1 MLKSINRYII
11 NEYIK
16 SLFVVIAVMLSIC
29 LLISLLDEF
38 NFFKS
43 KKDLKFIY
51 FIIFALLKIPNVLIN
66 LFPFV
71 VLFAGIVFYLKIYN
85 HNEVISLRVMGYSNI
100 QIILIP
106 ALTSFV
112 IGYLIIFLIVPFSS
126 SMLKY
131 YEELRSDYNDTK
143 NLVFV
148 NETGIWILDRN
159 EKEKNIIRIEKINK
173 DFSTINQIT
182 IYNYDVFNNF
192 IKRIDA
198 NDGIISNKNWQLNKV
213 YIIAANNKNSGQSYL
228 NSYTYISNV
237 NINELKNVFK
247 NTETT
252 SLLDINKEMLIL
264 EDKGYSIVD
273 LKIRYQKLISLPIY
287 LLAMSILSGL
297 MIINL
302 GKTSNYLK
310 YGSYG
315 VIISVMI
322 YFLNDLS
329 ITIAKSGIISVD
341 FSVLI
346 PIFLIILINLV
357 GITQVNAK
365 YNYFYTIIWI
375 FFFKSRYCLFTTKR
389 CL

>member
-16 SLFVVIAVMLSIC
+16 SLFVVIAVMLSII
-29 LLISLLDEF
+29 LLINLLDEF

-43 KKDLKFIY
+43 KKDLKFI
-51 FIIFALLKIPNVLIN
+51 FFLIFTILKIPNLLIN
-66 LFPFV
+66 LFPFI
-71 VLFAGIVFYLKIYN
+71 VLFGGIVFYLKIYN

-112 IGYLIIFLIVPFSS
+112 IGYVIVFLIVPFSS
-126 SMLKY
+126 SMLRY
-131 YEELRSDYNDTK
+131 YEDLRSEYNETK

-148 NETGIWILDRN
+148 NETGIWILDKN

-173 DFSTINQIT
+173 DFSVVSQIT
-182 IYNYDVFNNF
+182 IYNYDASNNF
-192 IKRIDA
+192 IRRIDA
-198 NDGIISNKNWQLNKV
+198 TEGTIKDKNWLLNKV
-213 YIIAANNKNSGQSYL
+213 NIISINKKNNKDNYL
-228 NSYTYISNV
+228 NNYNYTSNV
-237 NINELKNVFK
+237 NISELKNVYK

-264 EDKGYSIVD
+264 EDKGYSTID
-273 LKIRYQKLISLPIY
+273 LRIRYQKLISFPIY

-315 VIISVMI
+315 VIISIII

-341 FSVLI
+341 FSVWI

-365 YNYFYTIIWI
+365 
-375 FFFKSRYCLFTTKR
+375 
-389 CL
+389 

>member
-16 SLFVVIAVMLSIC
+16 SLFVVIAVMLSII
-29 LLISLLDEF
+29 LLINLLDEF

-43 KKDLKFIY
+43 KKDLKFIF
-51 FIIFALLKIPNVLIN
+51 FIIFTILKIPNLLIN
-66 LFPFV
+66 LFPFII
-71 VLFAGIVFYLKIYN
+71 LFGGIVFYLKIYN

-106 ALTSFV
+106 ALTSFI
-112 IGYLIIFLIVPFSS
+112 IGYIIVFLIVPFSS
-126 SMLKY
+126 SMLRY
-131 YEELRSDYNDTK
+131 YESLRSEYNETK

-148 NETGIWILDRN
+148 NETGIWILDKN
-159 EKEKNIIRIEKINK
+159 EKEKNIIRIEKISK
-173 DFSTINQIT
+173 DFSVVNQIT
-182 IYNYDVFNNF
+182 IYNYDSSNNF

-198 NDGIISNKNWQLNKV
+198 TEGFIKDKNWQLNKV
-213 YIIAANNKNSGQSYL
+213 YIISTNKKNNNENYL
-228 NSYTYISNV
+228 NNYNYTSNV
-237 NINELKNVFK
+237 NISELKNVYK
-247 NTETT
+247 NTDTT
-252 SLLDINKEMLIL
+252 SLLDINKEMMIL
-264 EDKGYSIVD
+264 EDKGYSTID
-273 LKIRYQKLISLPIY
+273 LRIRYQKLISFPIY

-341 FSVLI
+341 FSVWI

-357 GITQVNAK
+357 GITQVNEK
-365 YNYFYTIIWI
+365 
-375 FFFKSRYCLFTTKR
+375 
-389 CL
+389 

>member
-1 MLKSINRYII
+1 
-11 NEYIK
+11 
-16 SLFVVIAVMLSIC
+16 MLSIV
-29 LLISLLDEF
+29 LLINLLDEF

-43 KKDLKFIY
+43 KKDLKFIF
-51 FIIFALLKIPNVLIN
+51 FIIFTILKIPNLLIN
-66 LFPFV
+66 LFPFI
-71 VLFAGIVFYLKIYN
+71 VLFGGIVFYLKIYN

-106 ALTSFV
+106 ALTSFI
-112 IGYLIIFLIVPFSS
+112 IGYIIVFLIVPFSS
-126 SMLKY
+126 SMLRY
-131 YEELRSDYNDTK
+131 YESLRSEYNETK

-148 NETGIWILDRN
+148 NETGIWILDKN
-159 EKEKNIIRIEKINK
+159 EKEKNIIRIEKISK
-173 DFSTINQIT
+173 DFSVINQIT
-182 IYNYDVFNNF
+182 IYNYDSSNNF

-198 NDGIISNKNWQLNKV
+198 SEGFIKDKNWQLNKV
-213 YIIAANNKNSGQSYL
+213 YIISSNKKNNNENYL
-228 NSYTYISNV
+228 NNYNYTSNV
-237 NINELKNVFK
+237 NISELKNVYK
-247 NTETT
+247 NTDTT
-252 SLLDINKEMLIL
+252 SLLDINKEMMIL
-264 EDKGYSIVD
+264 EDKGYSTID
-273 LKIRYQKLISLPIY
+273 LRIRYQKLISFPIY

-341 FSVLI
+341 FSVWI

-365 YNYFYTIIWI
+365 
-375 FFFKSRYCLFTTKR
+375 
-389 CL
+389 

>member
-16 SLFVVIAVMLSIC
+16 SLFVVIAVMLSIV
-29 LLISLLDEF
+29 LLINLLDEF

-43 KKDLKFIY
+43 KKDLKFIF
-51 FIIFALLKIPNVLIN
+51 FIIFTILKIPNLLIN
-66 LFPFV
+66 LFPFII
-71 VLFAGIVFYLKIYN
+71 LFGGIVFYLKIYN

-106 ALTSFV
+106 ALTSFI
-112 IGYLIIFLIVPFSS
+112 IGYIIVFLIVPFSS
-126 SMLKY
+126 SMLRY
-131 YEELRSDYNDTK
+131 YESLRSEYNETK

-148 NETGIWILDRN
+148 NETGIWILDKN
-159 EKEKNIIRIEKINK
+159 EKEKNIIRIEKISK
-173 DFSTINQIT
+173 DFSVVNQIT
-182 IYNYDVFNNF
+182 IYNYDSSNNF

-198 NDGIISNKNWQLNKV
+198 TEGFIKDKNWQLNKV
-213 YIIAANNKNSGQSYL
+213 YIISTNKKNNNENYL
-228 NSYTYISNV
+228 NNYNYTSNV
-237 NINELKNVFK
+237 NISELKNVYK
-247 NTETT
+247 NTDTT
-252 SLLDINKEMLIL
+252 SLLDINKEMAIL
-264 EDKGYSIVD
+264 EDKGYSTID
-273 LKIRYQKLISLPIY
+273 LRIRYQKLISFPIY

-341 FSVLI
+341 FSVWI

-365 YNYFYTIIWI
+365 
-375 FFFKSRYCLFTTKR
+375 
-389 CL
+389 

>member
-16 SLFVVIAVMLSIC
+16 SLFVVIAVMLSII
-29 LLISLLDEF
+29 LLINLLDEF

-43 KKDLKFIY
+43 KKDLKFIF
-51 FIIFALLKIPNVLIN
+51 FIIFTILKIPNVLIN
-66 LFPFV
+66 LFPFII
-71 VLFAGIVFYLKIYN
+71 LFAGITFYLKIYN

-106 ALTSFV
+106 AITSFI
-112 IGYLIIFLIVPFSS
+112 IGYVIIFLIVPLSS

-131 YEELRSDYNDTK
+131 YEGLRSDYNETK

-148 NETGIWILDRN
+148 NETGIWVLDKN

-173 DFSTINQIT
+173 DFSVINQIT
-182 IYNYDVFNNF
+182 IYNYDISNNF

-198 NDGIISNKNWQLNKV
+198 DVGIINDKNWQLNKV
-213 YIIAANNKNSGQSYL
+213 HIITANKKNNKENYL
-228 NSYTYISNV
+228 NNYNYTSNI
-237 NINELKNVFK
+237 NINELKNVYK

-264 EDKGYSIVD
+264 EDKGYSTID
-273 LKIRYQKLISLPIY
+273 LRIRYQKLISFPIY

-315 VIISVMI
+315 VLISIII

-341 FSVLI
+341 FSVWI

-365 YNYFYTIIWI
+365 
-375 FFFKSRYCLFTTKR
+375 
-389 CL
+389 

>member
-11 NEYIK
+11 KEYIS
-16 SLFVVIAVMLSIC
+16 SLFVVIAVMLSII
-29 LLISLLDEF
+29 LLINLLDEF

-43 KKDLKFIY
+43 KKDLKFIF
-51 FIIFALLKIPNVLIN
+51 FIIFTILKIPNVLVN
-66 LFPFV
+66 LFPFI
-71 VLFAGIVFYLKIYN
+71 VLFGGIVFYLKIYN

-112 IGYLIIFLIVPFSS
+112 IGYVIVFLITPISS

-131 YEELRSDYNDTK
+131 YEELRSKYNDTK
-143 NLVFV
+143 NLVFI
-148 NETGIWILDRN
+148 NETGIWILDKN
-159 EKEKNIIRIEKINK
+159 EKDKNIIRIEKINK
-173 DFSTINQIT
+173 DFSIINQIT
-182 IYNYDVFNNF
+182 IYNYDISNNF
-192 IKRIDA
+192 IKRIDSSE
-198 NDGIISNKNWQLNKV
+198 GIIKDKNWQLNKV
-213 YIIAANNKNSGQSYL
+213 YIITANKKNNKESYL
-228 NSYTYISNV
+228 NNYNYSSNI
-237 NINELKNVFK
+237 NINELKNIYK

-252 SLLDINKEMLIL
+252 SLLDINKEILIL
-264 EDKGYSIVD
+264 EDKGYSTID
-273 LKIRYQKLISLPIY
+273 LRIRYQKLISLPIY

-315 VIISVMI
+315 VLISIII

-341 FSVLI
+341 FSVWI

-365 YNYFYTIIWI
+365 
-375 FFFKSRYCLFTTKR
+375 
-389 CL
+389 

>member
-1 MLKSINRYII
+1 
-11 NEYIK
+11 
-16 SLFVVIAVMLSIC
+16 
-29 LLISLLDEF
+29 
-38 NFFKS
+38 
-43 KKDLKFIY
+43 
-51 FIIFALLKIPNVLIN
+51 
-66 LFPFV
+66 
-71 VLFAGIVFYLKIYN
+71 
-85 HNEVISLRVMGYSNI
+85 MGYSNI

-112 IGYLIIFLIVPFSS
+112 VGYVIVFLIVPFSS

-131 YEELRSDYNDTK
+131 YEELRSEYNETK

-148 NETGIWILDRN
+148 NETGIWILDKN

-173 DFSTINQIT
+173 DFSTLTRIT
-182 IYNYDVFNNF
+182 IYNYDNSNNF

-198 NDGIISNKNWQLNKV
+198 DEGIIIDKNWQLNKV
-213 YIIAANNKNSGQSYL
+213 HIITANKKNNKDNYL
-228 NSYTYISNV
+228 NNYSYTSNI
-237 NINELKNVFK
+237 NINELRNVYK

-264 EDKGYSIVD
+264 EDKGYSTID
-273 LKIRYQKLISLPIY
+273 LRIRYQKLISFPIY

-310 YGSYG
+310 YGTYG
-315 VIISVMI
+315 VIISIII

-341 FSVLI
+341 FSVWI

-357 GITQVNAK
+357 GIIQVNAK
-365 YNYFYTIIWI
+365 
-375 FFFKSRYCLFTTKR
+375 
-389 CL
+389 

>member
-1 MLKSINRYII
+1 MLNSINRYII
-11 NEYIK
+11 SEYIK
-16 SLFVVIAVMLSIC
+16 SLFVVIAVMLSII
-29 LLISLLDEF
+29 LLINLLDEF

-43 KKDLKFIY
+43 KKDLKFIF
-51 FIIFALLKIPNVLIN
+51 FIIFTILKIPNVLIN
-66 LFPFV
+66 LFPFI
-71 VLFAGIVFYLKIYN
+71 VLFGGIVFYLKIYN

-112 IGYLIIFLIVPFSS
+112 IGYIIVFLIVPFSS

-131 YEELRSDYNDTK
+131 YEDLRSEYNETK

-148 NETGIWILDRN
+148 NETGIWILDKN
-159 EKEKNIIRIEKINK
+159 EKEKNIVRIEKISK
-173 DFSTINQIT
+173 DFSTISQVT
-182 IYNYDVFNNF
+182 IYNYDISNNF
-192 IKRIDA
+192 IRRIDA
-198 NDGIISNKNWQLNKV
+198 NDGVINEKNWLLNKV
-213 YIIAANNKNSGQSYL
+213 YIITANKKNNKENYL
-228 NSYTYISNV
+228 NNYNYTSNI
-237 NINELKNVFK
+237 NINELKNVYK

-264 EDKGYSIVD
+264 EDKGYSTVD
-273 LKIRYQKLISLPIY
+273 LRIRYQKLISFPVY
-287 LLAMSILSGL
+287 LLSMAILSGL

-315 VIISVMI
+315 VIISVII

-341 FSVLI
+341 FSVWI
-346 PIFLIILINLV
+346 PIFLITLINLI

-365 YNYFYTIIWI
+365 
-375 FFFKSRYCLFTTKR
+375 
-389 CL
+389 

>member
-16 SLFVVIAVMLSIC
+16 SLFVVIAVMLSIV
-29 LLISLLDEF
+29 LLINLLDEF

-43 KKDLKFIY
+43 KKDLKFIF
-51 FIIFALLKIPNVLIN
+51 FIIFTILKIPNVLIN
-66 LFPFV
+66 LFPFI

-106 ALTSFV
+106 ALTSFI
-112 IGYLIIFLIVPFSS
+112 IGYIIVFLIVPFSS
-126 SMLKY
+126 SMLRY
-131 YEELRSDYNDTK
+131 YESLRSEYNETK

-148 NETGIWILDRN
+148 NETGIWILDKN
-159 EKEKNIIRIEKINK
+159 EKEKNIIRIEKISK
-173 DFSTINQIT
+173 DFSVVNQIT
-182 IYNYDVFNNF
+182 IYNYDSSNNF

-198 NDGIISNKNWQLNKV
+198 TEGFIKDKNWQLNKV
-213 YIIAANNKNSGQSYL
+213 YIISANKKNNKENYL
-228 NSYTYISNV
+228 NNYNYTSNV
-237 NINELKNVFK
+237 NISELKNVYK
-247 NTETT
+247 NTDTT
-252 SLLDINKEMLIL
+252 SLLDINKEMMIL
-264 EDKGYSIVD
+264 EDKGYSTID
-273 LKIRYQKLISLPIY
+273 LRIRYQKLISFPIY

-315 VIISVMI
+315 VIISVII

-341 FSVLI
+341 FSVWI

-365 YNYFYTIIWI
+365 
-375 FFFKSRYCLFTTKR
+375 
-389 CL
+389 

>member
-11 NEYIK
+11 SEYIK
-16 SLFVVIAVMLSIC
+16 SLFVVTAVMLSII
-29 LLISLLDEF
+29 LLINLLDEF

-43 KKDLKFIY
+43 KKDLKFIF
-51 FIIFALLKIPNVLIN
+51 FIIFTILKIPNVLIN
-66 LFPFV
+66 LFPFI
-71 VLFAGIVFYLKIYN
+71 VLFGGIVFYLKIYN

-112 IGYLIIFLIVPFSS
+112 IGYIIVFLIVPFSS
-126 SMLKY
+126 SMLRY
-131 YEELRSDYNDTK
+131 YEDLRSEYNETK
-143 NLVFV
+143 NLVFI
-148 NETGIWILDRN
+148 NETGIWILDKN
-159 EKEKNIIRIEKINK
+159 EKEKNIIRIEKISK
-173 DFSTINQIT
+173 DFSVVSQIT
-182 IYNYDVFNNF
+182 IYNYDFSNNF
-192 IKRIDA
+192 IRRIDA
-198 NDGIISNKNWQLNKV
+198 TEGFIKDKNWQLNKV
-213 YIIAANNKNSGQSYL
+213 HIISSNKKNNKENFL
-228 NSYTYISNV
+228 NNYNYTSNI
-237 NINELKNVFK
+237 NINELKNVYK
-247 NTETT
+247 NTDTT
-252 SLLDINKEMLIL
+252 SLLDINKEMSIL
-264 EDKGYSIVD
+264 EDKGYSTID
-273 LKIRYQKLISLPIY
+273 LRIRYQKLISFPIY

-315 VIISVMI
+315 VIISVII

-341 FSVLI
+341 FSVWI

-365 YNYFYTIIWI
+365 
-375 FFFKSRYCLFTTKR
+375 
-389 CL
+389 

>member
-16 SLFVVIAVMLSIC
+16 SLFVVIAVMLSII
-29 LLISLLDEF
+29 LLINLLDEF

-43 KKDLKFIY
+43 KKDLKFIF
-51 FIIFALLKIPNVLIN
+51 FIIFTILKIPNVLIN
-66 LFPFV
+66 LFPFI
-71 VLFAGIVFYLKIYN
+71 VLFGGIVFYLKIYN

-106 ALTSFV
+106 ALTSFI
-112 IGYLIIFLIVPFSS
+112 IGYIIVFLIVPFSS
-126 SMLKY
+126 SMLRY
-131 YEELRSDYNDTK
+131 YESLRSEYNETK

-148 NETGIWILDRN
+148 NETGIWILDKN
-159 EKEKNIIRIEKINK
+159 EKEKNIIRIEKISK
-173 DFSTINQIT
+173 DFSVVNQIT
-182 IYNYDVFNNF
+182 IYNYDSSNNF

-198 NDGIISNKNWQLNKV
+198 TEGFIKDKNWQLNKV
-213 YIIAANNKNSGQSYL
+213 YIISANKKNNKENYL
-228 NSYTYISNV
+228 NNYNYTSNV
-237 NINELKNVFK
+237 NISELKNVYK
-247 NTETT
+247 NTDTT
-252 SLLDINKEMLIL
+252 SLLDINKEMMIL
-264 EDKGYSIVD
+264 EDKGYSTID
-273 LKIRYQKLISLPIY
+273 LRIRYQKLISFPIY

-315 VIISVMI
+315 VIISVII

-341 FSVLI
+341 FSVWI

-365 YNYFYTIIWI
+365 
-375 FFFKSRYCLFTTKR
+375 
-389 CL
+389 

>member
-11 NEYIK
+11 YEYIK
-16 SLFVVIAVMLSIC
+16 SLFVVIAVMLSII
-29 LLISLLDEF
+29 LLINLLDEF

-43 KKDLKFIY
+43 KKDLKFVF
-51 FIIFALLKIPNVLIN
+51 FIIFTILKIPNVLIN
-66 LFPFV
+66 LFPFI
-71 VLFAGIVFYLKIYN
+71 VLFSGIVFYLKIYN

-100 QIILIP
+100 KIILIP

-112 IGYLIIFLIVPFSS
+112 VGYVIVFLIVPLSS

-131 YEELRSDYNDTK
+131 YEDLRSEYNETK

-148 NETGIWILDRN
+148 NETGIWILDKN
-159 EKEKNIIRIEKINK
+159 ENEKNIIRIQKISK
-173 DFSTINQIT
+173 DFSTLNQIS
-182 IYNYDVFNNF
+182 IYNYDSSNNF

-198 NDGIISNKNWQLNKV
+198 DEGIIKDKNWQLNKV
-213 YIIAANNKNSGQSYL
+213 HIISANKKNNKENYL
-228 NSYTYISNV
+228 NSYIYTSNI
-237 NINELKNVFK
+237 NINELKNVYK

-252 SLLDINKEMLIL
+252 SLLDINKQMLIL
-264 EDKGYSIVD
+264 EDKGYSTID
-273 LKIRYQKLISLPIY
+273 LRIRYQKLISFPVY

-310 YGSYG
+310 YGIYG
-315 VIISVMI
+315 VIISIII

-329 ITIAKSGIISVD
+329 ITIAKSGLISVD
-341 FSVLI
+341 FSVWI

-365 YNYFYTIIWI
+365 
-375 FFFKSRYCLFTTKR
+375 
-389 CL
+389 

>member
-16 SLFVVIAVMLSIC
+16 SLFVVIAVMLSII
-29 LLISLLDEF
+29 LLINLLDEF

-43 KKDLKFIY
+43 KKDLKFIF
-51 FIIFALLKIPNVLIN
+51 FIIFTILKIPNVLIN
-66 LFPFV
+66 LFPFI
-71 VLFAGIVFYLKIYN
+71 VLFGGIVFYLKIYN

-112 IGYLIIFLIVPFSS
+112 IGYIIVFLIVPFSS
-126 SMLKY
+126 SMLRY
-131 YEELRSDYNDTK
+131 YEDLRSEYNETK

-148 NETGIWILDRN
+148 NETGIWILDKN
-159 EKEKNIIRIEKINK
+159 EKEKNIIRIEKISK
-173 DFSTINQIT
+173 DFSVGSQIT
-182 IYNYDVFNNF
+182 IYNYDSSNNF

-198 NDGIISNKNWQLNKV
+198 TEGIIKDKNWQLNKV
-213 YIIAANNKNSGQSYL
+213 HIVSSNKKNNKENFL
-228 NSYTYISNV
+228 NNYNYTSNI
-237 NINELKNVFK
+237 NINELKNVYK
-247 NTETT
+247 NTDTT
-252 SLLDINKEMLIL
+252 SLLDINKEMSIL
-264 EDKGYSIVD
+264 EDKGYSTID
-273 LKIRYQKLISLPIY
+273 LRIRYQKLISFPIY

-315 VIISVMI
+315 VIISIII

-341 FSVLI
+341 FSVWI

-365 YNYFYTIIWI
+365 
-375 FFFKSRYCLFTTKR
+375 
-389 CL
+389 

>member
-11 NEYIK
+11 KEYIK
-16 SLFVVIAVMLSIC
+16 SLLVVIAVMISII
-29 LLISLLDEF
+29 LLINLLDEF

-43 KKDLKFIY
+43 KKDLKFI
-51 FIIFALLKIPNVLIN
+51 FFLIFTILKIPNVLIN
-66 LFPFV
+66 LFPFI
-71 VLFAGIVFYLKIYN
+71 VLFGGIVFYLKIYN
-85 HNEVISLRVMGYSNI
+85 HNEVISLRTMGYSNI

-112 IGYLIIFLIVPFSS
+112 LGYLIILLIVPFSS

-131 YEELRSDYNDTK
+131 YEELKSEYNETK

-148 NETGIWILDRN
+148 NQTGIWILDKN
-159 EKEKNIIRIEKINK
+159 EKEKNIIRIEKISK
-173 DFSTINQIT
+173 DFSTISQVT
-182 IYNYDVFNNF
+182 IYNYDISNNF

-198 NDGIISNKNWQLNKV
+198 SDGIINEKNWQLNKV
-213 YIIAANNKNSGQSYL
+213 HIVSTNKKNNKDNYL
-228 NSYTYISNV
+228 NRYNYTSNI
-237 NINELKNVFK
+237 NINELKNIYK

-252 SLLDINKEMLIL
+252 SLLDINMEMLIL
-264 EDKGYSIVD
+264 EDKGYSTTD
-273 LKIRYQKLISLPIY
+273 LRIRYQKLISFPIY

-315 VIISVMI
+315 VIISILI

-329 ITIAKSGIISVD
+329 ITIGKSGIISVD
-341 FSVLI
+341 FSVWI
-346 PIFLIILINLV
+346 PIFLINLINLI

-365 YNYFYTIIWI
+365 
-375 FFFKSRYCLFTTKR
+375 
-389 CL
+389 

>member
-16 SLFVVIAVMLSIC
+16 SLFVVIAVMLSII
-29 LLISLLDEF
+29 LLINLLDEF

-43 KKDLKFIY
+43 KKDLKFIF
-51 FIIFALLKIPNVLIN
+51 FIIFTILKIPNVLVN
-66 LFPFV
+66 LFPFI
-71 VLFAGIVFYLKIYN
+71 VLFGGIVFYLKIYN

-112 IGYLIIFLIVPFSS
+112 IGYIIVFLIVPFSS

-131 YEELRSDYNDTK
+131 YEDLRSEYNETK

-148 NETGIWILDRN
+148 NETGIWILDKN

-173 DFSTINQIT
+173 DFSTINQVT
-182 IYNYDVFNNF
+182 IYNYDLSNNF

-198 NDGIISNKNWQLNKV
+198 NEGVIKDKNWQLNKV
-213 YIIAANNKNSGQSYL
+213 YIVTANKKNNKENYL
-228 NSYTYISNV
+228 NLYNYTSNI
-237 NINELKNVFK
+237 NINEIKNVYK

-252 SLLDINKEMLIL
+252 SLLNINKEMLIL
-264 EDKGYSIVD
+264 EDKGYSTID
-273 LKIRYQKLISLPIY
+273 LRIRYQKLISYPIY

-315 VIISVMI
+315 VLISIII

-341 FSVLI
+341 FSVWI

-365 YNYFYTIIWI
+365 
-375 FFFKSRYCLFTTKR
+375 
-389 CL
+389 

>member
-16 SLFVVIAVMLSIC
+16 SLFVVIAIMLSII
-29 LLISLLDEF
+29 LLINLLDEF

-43 KKDLKFIY
+43 KKDLKFIF
-51 FIIFALLKIPNVLIN
+51 FIIFTILKIPNVLIN
-66 LFPFV
+66 LFPFI
-71 VLFAGIVFYLKIYN
+71 VLFGGIVFYLKIYN

-112 IGYLIIFLIVPFSS
+112 IGYIIVFLIVPFSS
-126 SMLKY
+126 SMLRY
-131 YEELRSDYNDTK
+131 YEDLRSEYNETK

-148 NETGIWILDRN
+148 NETGIWILDKN
-159 EKEKNIIRIEKINK
+159 EKEKNIIRIEKISK
-173 DFSTINQIT
+173 DFSAVSQIT
-182 IYNYDVFNNF
+182 IYNYDSSNNF

-198 NDGIISNKNWQLNKV
+198 TEGFIKDKNWQLNKV
-213 YIIAANNKNSGQSYL
+213 HIISSNKKNNKENYL
-228 NSYTYISNV
+228 NNYNYISNV
-237 NINELKNVFK
+237 NINELKNVYK
-247 NTETT
+247 NTDTT
-252 SLLDINKEMLIL
+252 SLLDISKEMSIL
-264 EDKGYSIVD
+264 EDKGYSTTD
-273 LKIRYQKLISLPIY
+273 LRIRYQKLISFPIY

-315 VIISVMI
+315 VIISVII

-341 FSVLI
+341 FSVWI

-365 YNYFYTIIWI
+365 
-375 FFFKSRYCLFTTKR
+375 
-389 CL
+389 

>member
-1 MLKSINRYII
+1 MLRSINRYII

-16 SLFVVIAVMLSIC
+16 SLFVVIAVMLSII
-29 LLISLLDEF
+29 LLINLLDEF

-43 KKDLKFIY
+43 KKDLKFIF
-51 FIIFALLKIPNVLIN
+51 FIIFTILKIPNLLIN
-66 LFPFV
+66 LFPFI
-71 VLFAGIVFYLKIYN
+71 VLFGGIVFYLKIYN

-106 ALTSFV
+106 ALTSFI
-112 IGYLIIFLIVPFSS
+112 IGYIIVFLIVPFSS
-126 SMLKY
+126 SMLRY
-131 YEELRSDYNDTK
+131 YESLRSEYNETK

-148 NETGIWILDRN
+148 NETGIWILDKN
-159 EKEKNIIRIEKINK
+159 EKEKNIIRIEKISK
-173 DFSTINQIT
+173 DFSVVNQIT
-182 IYNYDVFNNF
+182 IYNYDSSNNF

-198 NDGIISNKNWQLNKV
+198 TEGFIKDKNWQLNKV
-213 YIIAANNKNSGQSYL
+213 YIISSNKKINKENYL
-228 NSYTYISNV
+228 NNYNYTSNV
-237 NINELKNVFK
+237 NISELKNVYK
-247 NTETT
+247 NTDTT
-252 SLLDINKEMLIL
+252 SLLDINKEMAIL
-264 EDKGYSIVD
+264 EDKGYSTID
-273 LKIRYQKLISLPIY
+273 LRIRYQKLISFPIY

-315 VIISVMI
+315 VIISVII

-341 FSVLI
+341 FSVWI

-365 YNYFYTIIWI
+365 
-375 FFFKSRYCLFTTKR
+375 
-389 CL
+389 

>member
-11 NEYIK
+11 IEYIK
-16 SLFVVIAVMLSIC
+16 SLFVVIAVMLSII
-29 LLISLLDEF
+29 LLINLLDEF

-43 KKDLKFIY
+43 KKDLKFIF
-51 FIIFALLKIPNVLIN
+51 FIIFTILKIPNLLIN
-66 LFPFV
+66 LFPFI
-71 VLFAGIVFYLKIYN
+71 VLFGGIVFYLKIYN

-106 ALTSFV
+106 ALTSFI
-112 IGYLIIFLIVPFSS
+112 IGYIIVFLIVPFSS
-126 SMLKY
+126 SMLRY
-131 YEELRSDYNDTK
+131 YESLRSEYNETK

-148 NETGIWILDRN
+148 NETGIWILDKN
-159 EKEKNIIRIEKINK
+159 EKEKNIIRIEKISK
-173 DFSTINQIT
+173 DFSVVNQIT
-182 IYNYDVFNNF
+182 IYNYDTSNNF

-198 NDGIISNKNWQLNKV
+198 TEGFIKDKNWQLNKV
-213 YIIAANNKNSGQSYL
+213 YIISANKKNNKENYL
-228 NSYTYISNV
+228 NNYNYTSNV
-237 NINELKNVFK
+237 NISELKNVYK
-247 NTETT
+247 NTDTT
-252 SLLDINKEMLIL
+252 SLLDINKEMMIL
-264 EDKGYSIVD
+264 EDKGYSTID
-273 LKIRYQKLISLPIY
+273 LRIRYQKLISFPIY

-315 VIISVMI
+315 VIISVII

-341 FSVLI
+341 FSVWI

-365 YNYFYTIIWI
+365 
-375 FFFKSRYCLFTTKR
+375 
-389 CL
+389 

>member
-16 SLFVVIAVMLSIC
+16 SLFIVIAVMLSIV

-51 FIIFALLKIPNVLIN
+51 FIIFTILKIPNVLIN

-131 YEELRSDYNDTK
+131 YEELRSQYSDAK

-182 IYNYDVFNNF
+182 IYNYDLSNNF

-198 NDGIISNKNWQLNKV
+198 NDGTINDKNWQLNKV
-213 YIIAANNKNSGQSYL
+213 YIIAANKKNSPQSYL
-228 NSYTYISNV
+228 NNYTHISNV
-237 NINELKNVFK
+237 NIN
-247 NTETT
+247 
-252 SLLDINKEMLIL
+252 
-264 EDKGYSIVD
+264 
-273 LKIRYQKLISLPIY
+273 
-287 LLAMSILSGL
+287 
-297 MIINL
+297 
-302 GKTSNYLK
+302 
-310 YGSYG
+310 
-315 VIISVMI
+315 
-322 YFLNDLS
+322 
-329 ITIAKSGIISVD
+329 
-341 FSVLI
+341 
-346 PIFLIILINLV
+346 
-357 GITQVNAK
+357 
-365 YNYFYTIIWI
+365 
-375 FFFKSRYCLFTTKR
+375 
-389 CL
+389 

>member
-16 SLFVVIAVMLSIC
+16 SLFIVIAVMLSII
-29 LLISLLDEF
+29 LLINLLDEF

-43 KKDLKFIY
+43 KKDLKFIF
-51 FIIFALLKIPNVLIN
+51 FIIFTLLKIPNVLVN
-66 LFPFV
+66 LFPFI
-71 VLFAGIVFYLKIYN
+71 VLFGGIVFYLKIYN

-112 IGYLIIFLIVPFSS
+112 IGYVIVFLIVPFSS

-131 YEELRSDYNDTK
+131 YEELRSEYNETK

-148 NETGIWILDRN
+148 NETGIWILDKN
-159 EKEKNIIRIEKINK
+159 DKEKNIIRIEKINK
-173 DFSTINQIT
+173 DFSTVNEVT
-182 IYNYDVFNNF
+182 IY
-192 IKRIDA
+192 
-198 NDGIISNKNWQLNKV
+198 NWQLNKV
-213 YIIAANNKNSGQSYL
+213 HIITANKKNNKENYL
-228 NSYTYISNV
+228 ANYNYISNI
-237 NINELKNVFK
+237 NINELRNVYK

-264 EDKGYSIVD
+264 EDKGYSTTD
-273 LKIRYQKLISLPIY
+273 LRIRYQKLISFPIY

-310 YGSYG
+310 HGSYG
-315 VIISVMI
+315 VIISIII

-341 FSVLI
+341 FSVWI

-365 YNYFYTIIWI
+365 
-375 FFFKSRYCLFTTKR
+375 
-389 CL
+389 

>member
-16 SLFVVIAVMLSIC
+16 SLFIVIAVMLSIV
-29 LLISLLDEF
+29 LLINLLDEF

-43 KKDLKFIY
+43 KKDLKFIF
-51 FIIFALLKIPNVLIN
+51 FITFTILKIPNVLIN
-66 LFPFV
+66 LFPFI
-71 VLFAGIVFYLKIYN
+71 VLFGGIVFYLKIYN

-112 IGYLIIFLIVPFSS
+112 IGYIIVFLIVPFSS
-126 SMLKY
+126 SMLRY
-131 YEELRSDYNDTK
+131 YEDLRSEYNETK

-148 NETGIWILDRN
+148 NETGIWILDKN
-159 EKEKNIIRIEKINK
+159 EKEKNIIRIEKISK
-173 DFSTINQIT
+173 DFSAVSQIT
-182 IYNYDVFNNF
+182 IYNYDSSNNF

-198 NDGIISNKNWQLNKV
+198 TEGFIKDKNWQLNKV
-213 YIIAANNKNSGQSYL
+213 HIISSNKKNNKENYL
-228 NSYTYISNV
+228 NNYNYISNV
-237 NINELKNVFK
+237 NINELKNVYK
-247 NTETT
+247 NTDTT
-252 SLLDINKEMLIL
+252 SLLDINKEMSIL
-264 EDKGYSIVD
+264 EDKGYSTTD
-273 LKIRYQKLISLPIY
+273 LRIRYQKLISFPIY

-315 VIISVMI
+315 VIISVII

-341 FSVLI
+341 FSVWI

-365 YNYFYTIIWI
+365 
-375 FFFKSRYCLFTTKR
+375 
-389 CL
+389 

>member
-1 MLKSINRYII
+1 MLKSINKYII
-11 NEYIK
+11 NEYMK
-16 SLFVVIAVMLSIC
+16 SLFIVIAVMLSII
-29 LLISLLDEF
+29 LLINLLDEF

-43 KKDLKFIY
+43 KKDLKFI
-51 FIIFALLKIPNVLIN
+51 FFLIFTVLKIPNVLIN
-66 LFPFV
+66 LFPFI

-112 IGYLIIFLIVPFSS
+112 IGYVIVFLIVPFSS
-126 SMLKY
+126 SMLRY
-131 YEELRSDYNDTK
+131 YENLRSEYNETK

-148 NETGIWILDRN
+148 NETGIWILDKN

-173 DFSTINQIT
+173 DFSVVSQIT
-182 IYNYDVFNNF
+182 IYNYDASNNF
-192 IKRIDA
+192 IRRIDA
-198 NDGIISNKNWQLNKV
+198 TEGTIKDKNWLLNKV
-213 YIIAANNKNSGQSYL
+213 NIISINKKNNKDNYL
-228 NSYTYISNV
+228 NNYNYTSNV
-237 NINELKNVFK
+237 NISELKNVYK

-264 EDKGYSIVD
+264 EDKGYSTID
-273 LKIRYQKLISLPIY
+273 LRIRYQKLISFPIY

-315 VIISVMI
+315 VIISIII

-341 FSVLI
+341 FSVWI

-365 YNYFYTIIWI
+365 
-375 FFFKSRYCLFTTKR
+375 
-389 CL
+389 

>member
-1 MLKSINRYII
+1 MLKSINKYII
-11 NEYIK
+11 NEYMK
-16 SLFVVIAVMLSIC
+16 SLFVVIAVMLSII
-29 LLISLLDEF
+29 LLINLLDEF

-43 KKDLKFIY
+43 KKDLKFI
-51 FIIFALLKIPNVLIN
+51 FFLIFTVLKIPNVLIN
-66 LFPFV
+66 LFPFI

-112 IGYLIIFLIVPFSS
+112 IGYVIVFLIVPFSS
-126 SMLKY
+126 SMLRY
-131 YEELRSDYNDTK
+131 YEDLRSEYNETK

-148 NETGIWILDRN
+148 NETGIWILDKN

-173 DFSTINQIT
+173 DFSVVSQIT
-182 IYNYDVFNNF
+182 IYNYDASNNF
-192 IKRIDA
+192 IRRIDA
-198 NDGIISNKNWQLNKV
+198 TEGTIKDKNWLLNKV
-213 YIIAANNKNSGQSYL
+213 NIISINKKNNKDNYL
-228 NSYTYISNV
+228 NNYNYTSNV
-237 NINELKNVFK
+237 NISELKNVYK

-264 EDKGYSIVD
+264 EDKGYSTID
-273 LKIRYQKLISLPIY
+273 LRIRYQKLISFPIY

-315 VIISVMI
+315 VIISIII

-341 FSVLI
+341 FSVWI

-365 YNYFYTIIWI
+365 
-375 FFFKSRYCLFTTKR
+375 
-389 CL
+389 

>member
-1 MLKSINRYII
+1 MLRSINRYII

-16 SLFVVIAVMLSIC
+16 SLFVVIAVMLSLI
-29 LLISLLDEF
+29 LLINLLDEF

-43 KKDLKFIY
+43 KKDLKFI
-51 FIIFALLKIPNVLIN
+51 FFLIFTVLKIPNVLIN
-66 LFPFV
+66 LFPFI

-112 IGYLIIFLIVPFSS
+112 IGYVIVFLIVPFSS
-126 SMLKY
+126 SMLRY
-131 YEELRSDYNDTK
+131 YEDLRSEYNETK

-148 NETGIWILDRN
+148 NETGIWILDKN

-173 DFSTINQIT
+173 DFSVVSQIT
-182 IYNYDVFNNF
+182 IYNYDASNNF
-192 IKRIDA
+192 IRRIDA
-198 NDGIISNKNWQLNKV
+198 TEGTIKDKNWLLNKV
-213 YIIAANNKNSGQSYL
+213 NIISINKKNNKDNYL
-228 NSYTYISNV
+228 NNYNYTSNV
-237 NINELKNVFK
+237 NISELKNVYK

-264 EDKGYSIVD
+264 EDKGYSTID
-273 LKIRYQKLISLPIY
+273 LRIRYQKLISFPIY

-315 VIISVMI
+315 VIISIII

-341 FSVLI
+341 FSVWI

-365 YNYFYTIIWI
+365 
-375 FFFKSRYCLFTTKR
+375 
-389 CL
+389 

>member
-16 SLFVVIAVMLSIC
+16 SLFVVIAVMLSII
-29 LLISLLDEF
+29 LLINLLDEF

-43 KKDLKFIY
+43 KKDLKFIF
-51 FIIFALLKIPNVLIN
+51 FIIFTILKIPNVLIN
-66 LFPFV
+66 LFPFI
-71 VLFAGIVFYLKIYN
+71 VLFGGIVFYLKIYN

-112 IGYLIIFLIVPFSS
+112 IGYIIVFLIVPFSS
-126 SMLKY
+126 SMLRY
-131 YEELRSDYNDTK
+131 YESLRSEYNETK

-148 NETGIWILDRN
+148 NETGIWILDKN
-159 EKEKNIIRIEKINK
+159 EKEKNIIRIQKISK
-173 DFSTINQIT
+173 DFSVASQIT
-182 IYNYDVFNNF
+182 IYNYDFSNNF

-198 NDGIISNKNWQLNKV
+198 TEGLIKDKNWQLNKV
-213 YIIAANNKNSGQSYL
+213 QIISSNKKSNKENYL
-228 NSYTYISNV
+228 NNYNYTS
-237 NINELKNVFK
+237 NINISELKNVYK
-247 NTETT
+247 NTDTT

-264 EDKGYSIVD
+264 EDKGYSTTD
-273 LKIRYQKLISLPIY
+273 LRIRYQKLISFPIY

-341 FSVLI
+341 FSVWI

-365 YNYFYTIIWI
+365 
-375 FFFKSRYCLFTTKR
+375 
-389 CL
+389 

>member
-16 SLFVVIAVMLSIC
+16 SLFVVIAVMLSII
-29 LLISLLDEF
+29 LLINLLDEF
-38 NFFKS
+38 NYFKS
-43 KKDLKFIY
+43 KKDLKFIF
-51 FIIFALLKIPNVLIN
+51 FIIFTILKIPNVLIN
-66 LFPFV
+66 LFPFI
-71 VLFAGIVFYLKIYN
+71 VLFGGIVFYLKIYK

-112 IGYLIIFLIVPFSS
+112 IGYIIVFLIVPFSS
-126 SMLKY
+126 SMLRY
-131 YEELRSDYNDTK
+131 YESLRSEYNETK

-148 NETGIWILDRN
+148 NETGIWILDKN
-159 EKEKNIIRIEKINK
+159 EKEKNIIRIEKISK
-173 DFSTINQIT
+173 DFSVVNQIT
-182 IYNYDVFNNF
+182 IYNYDFSNNF

-198 NDGIISNKNWQLNKV
+198 TEGLIKDKNWQLNKV
-213 YIIAANNKNSGQSYL
+213 QIISSNKKSNKENYL
-228 NSYTYISNV
+228 NNYNYTSNI
-237 NINELKNVFK
+237 NINELKNVYK
-247 NTETT
+247 NTDTT
-252 SLLDINKEMLIL
+252 SLLDINKEMVIL
-264 EDKGYSIVD
+264 EDKGYSTID
-273 LKIRYQKLISLPIY
+273 LRIRYQKLISFPIY

-341 FSVLI
+341 FSVWI

-365 YNYFYTIIWI
+365 
-375 FFFKSRYCLFTTKR
+375 
-389 CL
+389 

>member
-11 NEYIK
+11 KEYIK
-16 SLFVVIAVMLSIC
+16 SLLVVIAVMISII
-29 LLISLLDEF
+29 LLINLLDEF

-43 KKDLKFIY
+43 KKDLKFI
-51 FIIFALLKIPNVLIN
+51 FFLIFTILKIPNVLIN
-66 LFPFV
+66 LFPFI
-71 VLFAGIVFYLKIYN
+71 VLFGGIVFYLKIYN
-85 HNEVISLRVMGYSNI
+85 HNEVISLRTMGYSNI

-112 IGYLIIFLIVPFSS
+112 LGYLIIFLIVPFSS

-131 YEELRSDYNDTK
+131 YEELKSEYNETK

-148 NETGIWILDRN
+148 NQTGIWILDKN
-159 EKEKNIIRIEKINK
+159 EKEKNIIRIEKISK
-173 DFSTINQIT
+173 DFSTINQVT
-182 IYNYDVFNNF
+182 IYNYDISNNF

-198 NDGIISNKNWQLNKV
+198 SDGIINEKNWQLSNVHIVSTNKK
-213 YIIAANNKNSGQSYL
+213 NNKDNYL
-228 NSYTYISNV
+228 NRYNYTSNI
-237 NINELKNVFK
+237 NINELKNIYK

-252 SLLDINKEMLIL
+252 SLLDINMEMLIL
-264 EDKGYSIVD
+264 EDKGYSTTD
-273 LKIRYQKLISLPIY
+273 LRIRYQKLISFPIY

-315 VIISVMI
+315 VIISILI

-329 ITIAKSGIISVD
+329 ITIGKSGIISVD
-341 FSVLI
+341 FSVWI
-346 PIFLIILINLV
+346 PIFLINLINLI

-365 YNYFYTIIWI
+365 
-375 FFFKSRYCLFTTKR
+375 
-389 CL
+389 

>member
-16 SLFVVIAVMLSIC
+16 SLFVVIAVMLSIV
-29 LLISLLDEF
+29 LLINLLDEF

-43 KKDLKFIY
+43 KKDLKFIF
-51 FIIFALLKIPNVLIN
+51 FIIFTILKIPNVLIN
-66 LFPFV
+66 LFPFI
-71 VLFAGIVFYLKIYN
+71 VLFGGIAFYLKIYN

-112 IGYLIIFLIVPFSS
+112 IGYIIVFLIVPFSS
-126 SMLKY
+126 SMLRY
-131 YEELRSDYNDTK
+131 YEDLRSEYNETK

-148 NETGIWILDRN
+148 NETGIWILDKN
-159 EKEKNIIRIEKINK
+159 EKEKNIIRIEKISK
-173 DFSTINQIT
+173 DFSEVSQIT
-182 IYNYDVFNNF
+182 IYNYDASNNF

-198 NDGIISNKNWQLNKV
+198 TEGFIKDKNWQLNKV
-213 YIIAANNKNSGQSYL
+213 HIISSNKKNNKESYL
-228 NSYTYISNV
+228 NNYNYISNV
-237 NINELKNVFK
+237 NINELKNVYK
-247 NTETT
+247 NTDTT
-252 SLLDINKEMLIL
+252 SLLDISKEMSIL
-264 EDKGYSIVD
+264 DDKGYSTTD
-273 LKIRYQKLISLPIY
+273 LRIRYQKLISFPIY

-297 MIINL
+297 MIVNL

-310 YGSYG
+310 YGTYG
-315 VIISVMI
+315 VIISIII

-341 FSVLI
+341 FSVWI

-365 YNYFYTIIWI
+365 
-375 FFFKSRYCLFTTKR
+375 
-389 CL
+389 

>member
-1 MLKSINRYII
+1 MLKSINKYII

-16 SLFVVIAVMLSIC
+16 SLFVVMAVMLSIV
-29 LLISLLDEF
+29 LLINLLDEF

-43 KKDLKFIY
+43 KKDLKFIF
-51 FIIFALLKIPNVLIN
+51 FIIFTILKTPNVLIN
-66 LFPFV
+66 LFPFI
-71 VLFAGIVFYLKIYN
+71 VLFGGIVFYLKIYN

-112 IGYLIIFLIVPFSS
+112 IGYVIVFLIVPFSS
-126 SMLKY
+126 SMLRY
-131 YEELRSDYNDTK
+131 YEDLRSEYNETK

-148 NETGIWILDRN
+148 NETGIWILDKN

-173 DFSTINQIT
+173 DFSVVSQIT
-182 IYNYDVFNNF
+182 IYNYDASNNF
-192 IKRIDA
+192 IRRIDA
-198 NDGIISNKNWQLNKV
+198 TEGNVKDKNWLLNKV
-213 YIIAANNKNSGQSYL
+213 NIISINKKNNKDNYL
-228 NSYTYISNV
+228 NNYNYTSNV
-237 NINELKNVFK
+237 NISELKNVYK

-264 EDKGYSIVD
+264 EDKGYSTID
-273 LKIRYQKLISLPIY
+273 LRIRYQKLISFPIY

-315 VIISVMI
+315 VIISIII

-341 FSVLI
+341 FSVWI

-365 YNYFYTIIWI
+365 
-375 FFFKSRYCLFTTKR
+375 
-389 CL
+389 

>member
-16 SLFVVIAVMLSIC
+16 SLFVVIAVMLSII
-29 LLISLLDEF
+29 LLINLLDEF

-43 KKDLKFIY
+43 KKDLKFI
-51 FIIFALLKIPNVLIN
+51 FFLIFTILKIPNVLIN
-66 LFPFV
+66 LFPFI
-71 VLFAGIVFYLKIYN
+71 VLFGGIVFYLKIYN

-100 QIILIP
+100 QIILLP

-112 IGYLIIFLIVPFSS
+112 IGYIIVFLIVPFSS
-126 SMLKY
+126 SMLRY
-131 YEELRSDYNDTK
+131 YEDLRSEYNETK

-148 NETGIWILDRN
+148 NETGIWILDKN
-159 EKEKNIIRIEKINK
+159 EKEKNIIRIEKISK
-173 DFSTINQIT
+173 DFSVASQIT
-182 IYNYDVFNNF
+182 IYNYDSSNNF

-198 NDGIISNKNWQLNKV
+198 TEGIIKDKNWQLNKV
-213 YIIAANNKNSGQSYL
+213 HIISSNKKNNKENYL
-228 NSYTYISNV
+228 NNYNYISNV
-237 NINELKNVFK
+237 NINELKNVYK
-247 NTETT
+247 NTDTN
-252 SLLDINKEMLIL
+252 SLLDISREMTIL
-264 EDKGYSIVD
+264 EDKGYSTID
-273 LKIRYQKLISLPIY
+273 LRIRYQKLISFPIY
-287 LLAMSILSGL
+287 LLSMSILSGL

-315 VIISVMI
+315 VILSIII

-341 FSVLI
+341 FSVWI

-365 YNYFYTIIWI
+365 
-375 FFFKSRYCLFTTKR
+375 
-389 CL
+389 

>member
-16 SLFVVIAVMLSIC
+16 SLFVVIAVMLSII
-29 LLISLLDEF
+29 LLINLLDEF

-43 KKDLKFIY
+43 KKDLKFI
-51 FIIFALLKIPNVLIN
+51 FFLIFTVLKIPNVLIN
-66 LFPFV
+66 LFPFI

-112 IGYLIIFLIVPFSS
+112 IGYVIVFLIVPFSS
-126 SMLKY
+126 SMLRY
-131 YEELRSDYNDTK
+131 YEDLRSEYNETK

-148 NETGIWILDRN
+148 NETGIWILDKN

-173 DFSTINQIT
+173 DFSVVSQIT
-182 IYNYDVFNNF
+182 IYNYDASNNF
-192 IKRIDA
+192 IRRIDA
-198 NDGIISNKNWQLNKV
+198 AEGTIKDKNWLLSKVNIISINKK
-213 YIIAANNKNSGQSYL
+213 NNKDNYL
-228 NSYTYISNV
+228 NNYNYTSNV
-237 NINELKNVFK
+237 NISELKNVYK

-264 EDKGYSIVD
+264 EDKGYSTID
-273 LKIRYQKLISLPIY
+273 LRIRYQKLISFPVY

-315 VIISVMI
+315 VIISIII

-341 FSVLI
+341 FSVWI

-365 YNYFYTIIWI
+365 
-375 FFFKSRYCLFTTKR
+375 
-389 CL
+389 

>member
-1 MLKSINRYII
+1 MLKSINKYII

-16 SLFVVIAVMLSIC
+16 SLFVVIAVMLSII
-29 LLISLLDEF
+29 LLINLLDEF

-43 KKDLKFIY
+43 KKDLKFI
-51 FIIFALLKIPNVLIN
+51 FFLIFTVLKIPNVLIN
-66 LFPFV
+66 LFPFI

-112 IGYLIIFLIVPFSS
+112 IGYIIVFLIVPFSS
-126 SMLKY
+126 SMLRY
-131 YEELRSDYNDTK
+131 YEDLRSEYNETK

-148 NETGIWILDRN
+148 NETGIWILDKN
-159 EKEKNIIRIEKINK
+159 EKEKNIIRIEKISK
-173 DFSTINQIT
+173 DFSVVSQIT
-182 IYNYDVFNNF
+182 IYNYDSSNNF
-192 IKRIDA
+192 IRRIDA
-198 NDGIISNKNWQLNKV
+198 TEGFIKDKNWQLNKV
-213 YIIAANNKNSGQSYL
+213 HIISSNKKNNKENYI
-228 NSYTYISNV
+228 NNYNYISNV
-237 NINELKNVFK
+237 NINELKNVYK
-247 NTETT
+247 NTDTT
-252 SLLDINKEMLIL
+252 SLLDINKEMSIL
-264 EDKGYSIVD
+264 EDKGYSTID
-273 LKIRYQKLISLPIY
+273 LRIRYQKLISFPIY

-315 VIISVMI
+315 VIISIII

-341 FSVLI
+341 FSVWI

-365 YNYFYTIIWI
+365 
-375 FFFKSRYCLFTTKR
+375 
-389 CL
+389 

>member
-11 NEYIK
+11 SEYIK
-16 SLFVVIAVMLSIC
+16 SLFVVMAVMLSII
-29 LLISLLDEF
+29 LLINLLDEF

-43 KKDLKFIY
+43 KKDLKFIF
-51 FIIFALLKIPNVLIN
+51 FIIFTILKIPNVLIN
-66 LFPFV
+66 LFPFII
-71 VLFAGIVFYLKIYN
+71 LFSGIVFYLKIYN
-85 HNEVISLRVMGYSNI
+85 HNEIISLRVMGYSNI

-112 IGYLIIFLIVPFSS
+112 IGYVIIFLIVPFSS

-131 YEELRSDYNDTK
+131 YEELRSEYNETK

-148 NETGIWILDRN
+148 NETGIWILDKN

-173 DFSTINQIT
+173 DFSIISQIT
-182 IYNYDVFNNF
+182 IYNYDISNNF
-192 IKRIDA
+192 IKRLDA
-198 NDGIISNKNWQLNKV
+198 SDGIIKDKNWQLNKV
-213 YIIAANNKNSGQSYL
+213 YIITANKKNNKENYL
-228 NSYTYISNV
+228 SNYNYAS
-237 NINELKNVFK
+237 NININQLKNVYK
-247 NTETT
+247 NTDTT

-264 EDKGYSIVD
+264 EDKGYSTID
-273 LKIRYQKLISLPIY
+273 LRIRFQKLISFPIY
-287 LLAMSILSGL
+287 LLAMSVLSGL

-310 YGSYG
+310 YGTCG
-315 VIISVMI
+315 VIISIII

-341 FSVLI
+341 FSVWI

-365 YNYFYTIIWI
+365 
-375 FFFKSRYCLFTTKR
+375 
-389 CL
+389 

>member
-1 MLKSINRYII
+1 MLKSINKYII

-16 SLFVVIAVMLSIC
+16 SLFVVIAVMLSII
-29 LLISLLDEF
+29 LLINLLDEF

-43 KKDLKFIY
+43 KKDLKFI
-51 FIIFALLKIPNVLIN
+51 FFLIFTVLKIPNVLIN
-66 LFPFV
+66 LFPFI

-85 HNEVISLRVMGYSNI
+85 HNEVISLRIMGYSNI

-112 IGYLIIFLIVPFSS
+112 IGYVIVFLIVPFSS
-126 SMLKY
+126 SMLRY
-131 YEELRSDYNDTK
+131 YEDLRSEYNETK

-148 NETGIWILDRN
+148 NETGIWILDKN

-173 DFSTINQIT
+173 DFSVVSQIT
-182 IYNYDVFNNF
+182 IYNYDASNNF
-192 IKRIDA
+192 IRRIDA
-198 NDGIISNKNWQLNKV
+198 TEGIINDKNWLLNKV
-213 YIIAANNKNSGQSYL
+213 NIISINKKNNKDNYL
-228 NSYTYISNV
+228 NNYNYTSNV
-237 NINELKNVFK
+237 NISELKNVYK

-264 EDKGYSIVD
+264 EDKGYSTID
-273 LKIRYQKLISLPIY
+273 LRIRYQKLISFPIY

-315 VIISVMI
+315 VIISIII

-341 FSVLI
+341 FSVWI

-365 YNYFYTIIWI
+365 
-375 FFFKSRYCLFTTKR
+375 
-389 CL
+389 